1 MRQLTKV
8 FRNAR
13 SWHGSQLF
21 IQEEDRVCL
30 GLRLGLRKRRN
41 GGLDCCC
48 HRNSSLLV
56 DIGRPESRPPYAP
69 HLSTRHESFNQNLE
83 SARRSNKR
91 GIWTLILVNTS
102 DDIKK
107 FLHSYSPM
115 RSAGLGTTAALNQDR
130 TAIYHNG
137 LPSAESFLHQKQIG
151 LRYVMSLADSANRET
166 LSHAFV

>member
-1 MRQLTKV
+1 MRQLTKL

-21 IQEEDRVCL
+21 IEEEDRVCL
-30 GLRLGLRKRRN
+30 GLRLGLCKRRN

-56 DIGRPESRPPYAP
+56 DIGRAESRPPYAP
-69 HLSTRHESFNQNLE
+69 HLSTRHESFNQNRE
-83 SARRSNKR
+83 SARRSNER

-102 DDIKK
+102 DRHQEVPSR
-107 FLHSYSPM
+107 LLSYAIS
-115 RSAGLGTTAALNQDR
+115 RLGSAAALNQDR
-130 TAIYHNG
+130 TAIHHNG

>member
-8 FRNAR
+8 FGNAR

-21 IQEEDRVCL
+21 IEEEDRVCL

-56 DIGRPESRPPYAP
+56 DIGGRIASR
-69 HLSTRHESFNQNLE
+69 
-83 SARRSNKR
+83 
-91 GIWTLILVNTS
+91 
-102 DDIKK
+102 
-107 FLHSYSPM
+107 
-115 RSAGLGTTAALNQDR
+115 LGTAAALNQDR
-130 TAIYHNG
+130 TAIYYNG

-151 LRYVMSLADSANRET
+151 LRHVMSLAD
-166 LSHAFV
+166 